1 MSSLLS
7 FFQRVRN
14 LFRQD
19 DLDRDLAAEISAHL
33 DLAAEENLKRG
44 LSPEEARRQALIQFG
59 GAQQAKEN
67 HRDSRGLPLLESV
80 FQDLRFALRTFLKSP
95 GFTAIAVLTLALGI
109 GANAAIFSV
118 VRGVLL
124 RPLANHDEDRL
135 LYVRQSAPGI
145 GQEDAAFSVP
155 EIKDI
160 GAGLKTIKELGTL
173 SALDFTV
180 VGLGEPREIRSGV
193 VDGNYFDVVGLHPV
207 LGRLLNPADD
217 GPNAPGAAVLT
228 YRFWTNSLHSDPS
241 VLGKTIRLGSYEGTR
256 PATIVGVL
264 EPSVPYPVET
274 EILANI
280 VTSPHHLSATMVTGR
295 SHRMTEVFARL
306 APGAELDSARAEL
319 NTVYATMLAA
329 HPETYKTN
337 DHFQISVTRMHDQ
350 INSNAKT
357 ILWVLFAAAG
367 LLFVIACSNVAN
379 LILARTVRREPELAM
394 RAALGATTRVLRRSL
409 LAESLLLC
417 GTGALAGILIAA
429 PMVAVLARYAA
440 RFSVRANGL
449 TLDFSLLWIG
459 VALALVS
466 AVFLAFVPRLPSG
479 DTSTGFGISG
489 SSLRLTGGSRRRLRI
504 FAVTQITASFLLL
517 AGAGALVK
525 TLLELEKTQAPFDT
539 AHVLAVNLPVM
550 TDGRTPEQV
559 KDFYRNVQRNLS
571 TLPGVE
577 RVSYGFSVPWRDT
590 RQQSI
595 SLAFAAEGAT
605 QENPEDDT
613 RAEFRSVSAGYF
625 DTLGIPVVEGRD
637 FRDTDRDGSERV
649 VVISQSLAQR
659 FFPGQ
664 DPVNRHLTWTDPVI
678 KFIGISDQPRRIIG
692 VVPDIDDENIIPSPK
707 ITVYQPSEQEGF
719 NGRLFVRAKNDPYT
733 LVPTITHA
741 VHEMASDQPVE
752 RPATLQDVRG
762 EVLAPNR
769 LNAIVFGGFAA
780 LALLISVVGVAG
792 VLAFSVSGRTR
803 EFGIR
808 LALGSQP
815 VCLLADVLK
824 DGLVIASIGVGSGV
838 LVGIVFARVIGKYV
852 SELQFPGALPLIA
865 SAAIL
870 LVAAVVASALP
881 ALRAS
886 RVDAIQA
893 LRSE

>member
-1 MSSLLS
+1 MNALFS
-7 FFQRVRN
+7 FLQRLRN

-19 DLDRDLAAEISAHL
+19 DLDRDLATEISTHL
-33 DLAAEENLKRG
+33 DLAVEENLKKG

-59 GAQQAKEN
+59 GTQQAKEN
-67 HRDSRGLPLLESV
+67 HRDSRGLPLLESF
-80 FQDLRFALRTFLKSP
+80 FQDLRFALRTFLKNP

-145 GQEDAAFSVP
+145 GQVDSAFSVP

-193 VDGNYFDVVGLHPV
+193 VDGNYFDVVGLRPV

-319 NTVYATMLAA
+319 NTVYATMLAT

-337 DHFQISVTRMHDQ
+337 DHFQITVTRMHDQ

-379 LILARTVRREPELAM
+379 LVLARTVRREPELAM
-394 RAALGATTRVLRRSL
+394 RSALGATGHVLRRSL

-440 RFSVRANGL
+440 RFSVRATGL

-466 AVFLAFVPRLPSG
+466 AVFLAFVPRLPNDDASR
-479 DTSTGFGISG
+479 GFGISG
-489 SSLRLTGGSRRRLRI
+489 SSVRVTGGSRSRLRI

-590 RQQSI
+590 RLQTI
-595 SLAFAAEGAT
+595 TLAFAAEGAT

-625 DTLGIPVVEGRD
+625 DTLGLPIVEGRD
-637 FRDTDRDGSERV
+637 FRDSDRDGSERV

-692 VVPDIDDENIIPSPK
+692 VVPDLDDENIIPSPK

-733 LVPTITHA
+733 LVPIITHT

-752 RPATLQDVRG
+752 RPVTLEDVRG
-762 EVLAPNR
+762 EVLTPNR

-815 VCLLADVLK
+815 VSLLADVLK

-838 LVGIVFARVIGKYV
+838 LVGIVFARVISKYV
-852 SELQFPGALPLIA
+852 SELQFPGALPLIT

>member
-1 MSSLLS
+1 MNSLLS
-7 FFQRVRN
+7 FFQRFRN
-14 LFRQD
+14 LFRRD
-19 DLDRDLAAEISAHL
+19 DLDRDLDDEISTHL
-33 DLAAEENLKRG
+33 DLAIEENQKSG
-44 LSPEEARRQALIQFG
+44 MTPEEARRQALIQFG
-59 GAQQAKEN
+59 GTQQAKEN
-67 HRDSRGLPLLESV
+67 HRDSRGLPLLESF
-80 FQDLRFALRTFLKSP
+80 FQDLRFALRTSLKNP

-124 RPLANHDEDRL
+124 RPLANHDEDHL
-135 LYVRQSAPGI
+135 LYIRQSAPGI
-145 GQEDAAFSVP
+145 GDADTAFSVP

-160 GAGLKTIKELGTL
+160 GTGLKTIKALGTL

-193 VDGNYFDVVGLHPV
+193 VDGNYFDVVGLRPV

-217 GPNAPGAAVLT
+217 GPNAPGAVVLT

-241 VLGKTIRLGSYEGTR
+241 VLGRTIRLGSFAGTR

-264 EPSVPYPVET
+264 QPSVPYPVET

-280 VTSPHHLSATMVTGR
+280 ITSPHHLSATMLTGR
-295 SHRMTEVFARL
+295 THRMTEVFARL
-306 APGAELDSARAEL
+306 TPGADLDSARAEL

-337 DHFQISVTRMHDQ
+337 DHFQIAVTRMHDQ

-394 RAALGATTRVLRRSL
+394 RAALGATTGVLRRSL

-417 GTGALAGILIAA
+417 GMGALAGILIAA

-440 RFSVRANGL
+440 RFSVRAVGL
-449 TLDFSLLWIG
+449 SLDFSLLWIG

-466 AVFLAFVPRLPSG
+466 SVFLAFVPRLPTG
-479 DTSTGFGISG
+479 DTSRGFGISSG
-489 SSLRLTGGSRRRLRI
+489 SVRFTSGSKRRLRL

-559 KDFYRNVQRNLS
+559 RDFYRNVQRNIA
-571 TLPGVE
+571 TLPGIE
-577 RVSYGFSVPWRDT
+577 RASTGFSVPWRDA
-590 RQQSI
+590 RIQSI
-595 SLAFAAEGAT
+595 SLAFAAEGAA
-605 QENPEDDT
+605 QVNPEDDT
-613 RAEFRSVSAGYF
+613 RAQFRSISPGYF
-625 DTLGIPVVEGRD
+625 DTLGIPIVQGRD
-637 FRDTDRDGSERV
+637 FRDNDREGSERV
-649 VVISQSLAQR
+649 VIVSQSLAQR

-664 DPVNRHLTWTDPVI
+664 DAVGRHLQWTDPVI
-678 KFIGISDQPRRIIG
+678 KFIGISDQPRCIIG
-692 VVPDIDDENIIPSPK
+692 VVPDLDDQNIIPSPMT
-707 ITVYQPSEQEGF
+707 TVYQPSEQEGWSS
-719 NGRLFVRAKNDPYT
+719 RLFVRAKTDPHS
-733 LVPTITHA
+733 LVPSVTRAIHD
-741 VHEMASDQPVE
+741 MASDQPVE
-752 RPATLQDVRG
+752 RPATLEDVRG
-762 EVLAPNR
+762 EVLTPNR

-808 LALGSQP
+808 LALGAQP
-815 VCLLADVLK
+815 RSLLADVLK
-824 DGLVIASIGVGSGV
+824 DGLIIACIGVVSGV
-838 LVGIVFARVIGKYV
+838 FVGFVFARGISKYLT
-852 SELQFPGALPLIA
+852 EIQLPGPVPLMI
-865 SAAIL
+865 SAAVIL
-870 LVAAVVASALP
+870 AAAVVASALP
-881 ALRAS
+881 ALRAG
-886 RVDAIQA
+886 RVDAVQA

>member
-7 FFQRVRN
+7 FFQEFRN
-14 LFRQD
+14 LFRRD
-19 DLDRDLAAEISAHL
+19 DLDRDLNAEISTHL
-33 DLAAEENLKRG
+33 ELAIEENLKSG
-44 LSPEEARRQALIQFG
+44 MTPEEARRRALIQFG
-59 GAQQAKEN
+59 GTQQAKEN
-67 HRDSRGLPLLESV
+67 HRDSRGLPLLESF
-80 FQDLRFALRTFLKSP
+80 FQDLRFALRTFLKNP

-124 RPLANHDEDRL
+124 RPLANRDEDRL
-135 LYVRQSAPGI
+135 LYIRQSASGI
-145 GQEDAAFSVP
+145 GDADTAFSVP

-160 GAGLKTIKELGTL
+160 GTGLKTIKALGTL

-180 VGLGEPREIRSGV
+180 VGLGEPRAIRSGV
-193 VDGNYFDVVGLHPV
+193 VDGNYFDVVGLRPV
-207 LGRLLNPADD
+207 LGRLLNPGDD

-228 YRFWTNSLHSDPS
+228 YRFWTNSLHSDPN
-241 VLGKTIRLGSYEGTR
+241 VLGRTIRLGSYEGAR

-306 APGAELDSARAEL
+306 APGADLDSARAEL
-319 NTVYATMLAA
+319 NTGYATMLAA
-329 HPETYKTN
+329 HPDTYKAN
-337 DHFQISVTRMHDQ
+337 DHFQITVTRMHDQ
-350 INSNAKT
+350 INSNART

-394 RAALGATTRVLRRSL
+394 RSALGATPAILRRSL

-440 RFSVRANGL
+440 RFSVRAVGL
-449 TLDFSLLWIG
+449 TLDSSLLWIG

-466 AVFLAFVPRLPSG
+466 AIFLAYVPRLSSPDASR
-479 DTSTGFGISG
+479 GFGTSG
-489 SSLRLTGGSRRRLRI
+489 SSFRITGGSRRRLRI

-539 AHVLAVNLPVM
+539 ALVLAVNLPVM

-559 KDFYRNVQRNLS
+559 KEFYRNARRII
-571 TLPGVE
+571 TALPGVE
-577 RVSYGFSVPWRDT
+577 HASTGFSVPWRDT
-590 RQQSI
+590 RLQSI

-605 QENPEDDT
+605 QDNPEDDT
-613 RAEFRSVSAGYF
+613 RAQFRAISPGFF
-625 DTLGIPVVEGRD
+625 DTLGMPIVQGRD
-637 FRDTDRDGSERV
+637 FRDSDREGSEP
-649 VVISQSLAQR
+649 VVIVSQSLAQR

-664 DPVNRHLTWTDPVI
+664 DVVNRHLTWTDPVI

-692 VVPDIDDENIIPSPK
+692 VVPDLDDQNIIPSPMM
-707 ITVYQPSEQEGF
+707 TVYQPTEQEGF
-719 NGRLFVRAKNDPYT
+719 DGRLFVRAKNDPYS
-733 LVPTITHA
+733 LVPTITRTIHD
-741 VHEMASDQPVE
+741 MASDQPVE
-752 RPATLQDVRG
+752 RPATLEDVRV
-762 EVLAPNR
+762 EVLTPNR

-808 LALGSQP
+808 LALGAQP
-815 VCLLADVLK
+815 SSLLADVLK
-824 DGLVIASIGVGSGV
+824 DGFLIASIGVVSGV
-838 LVGIVFARVIGKYV
+838 LVGFVLARVIGKYV
-852 SELQFPGALPLIA
+852 TELQLPGVLLLLI
-865 SAAIL
+865 SAAVIL
-870 LVAAVVASALP
+870 AAAVVASALP
-881 ALRAS
+881 ALRAA
-886 RVDAIQA
+886 RVDAVQA